1 MAVVKKIVRNRFV
14 VVRKDG
20 KRIRIPLRHTPEAPA
35 SVYFGVRFKDGVSVF
50 MPRKARIAD
59 GATRDLAELRKH
71 ACVVRGLK
79 PAVSPGAKQEA
90 FADADIVSV
99 TTACVKCAREIP
111 GCTGCAFGAAIQE
124 EAAAAEKAKVET
136 PPKAVAPAV
145 KESK

>member
-1 MAVVKKIVRNRFV
+1 MPFTIKKNRTIS
-14 VVRKDG
+14 VRKNG
-20 KRIRIPLRHTPEAPA
+20 QRVRLRLRNTPEPPA
-35 SVYFGVRFKDGVSVF
+35 SVYFGVRFKDGISVF
-50 MPRKARIAD
+50 MPRKV
-59 GATRDLAELRKH
+59 GVEKRDLAELRKH

-90 FADADIVSV
+90 FTDADIASV

-124 EAAAAEKAKVET
+124 EAAKAAEAAGAAGRPT
-136 PPKAVAPAV
+136 PEK